1 MVLYIIEPSQG
12 YYTGT
17 VSFRDLDGSGQINV
31 YDQIIT
37 DLMPTKVES
46 EYDLTIGWRVIY
58 RAITRI
64 IVENYEAVNKY
75 SGYPERYNFGQLR
88 WLRGGYAEQLYYIDT
103 HFWVEPRRHAC
114 WIAANDERTPGFGD
128 PWEVIESV
136 ITTNQLSPLSQTDTG
151 GRLDPVDGA
160 AADQLAYYLQPN
172 LTLDMGVTYVACSLS
187 VNPAYGVPDDI
198 TLFQL

>member
-37 DLMPTKVES
+37 DLTPTIVDTEFDKT
-46 EYDLTIGWRVIY
+46 LGWRVIF

-64 IVENYEAVNKY
+64 LVDNYDAVNKY
-75 SGYPERYNFGQLR
+75 SGYPDRYNFGQLR

-103 HFWVEPRRHAC
+103 HFWFEPRRHAV
-114 WIAANDERTPGFGD
+114 WIAANEERTPGFGD
-128 PWEVIESV
+128 PWEVITSV
-136 ITTNQLSPLSQTDTG
+136 ITTDLLLPLSQTDLG
-151 GRLDPVDGA
+151 ARLDPVDGA
-160 AADQLAYYLQPN
+160 AVDQIAYYIQPN
-172 LTLDMGVTYVACSLS
+172 LTIDIGVTYVACSFNG
-187 VNPAYGVPDDI
+187 NPSYGIPDDI